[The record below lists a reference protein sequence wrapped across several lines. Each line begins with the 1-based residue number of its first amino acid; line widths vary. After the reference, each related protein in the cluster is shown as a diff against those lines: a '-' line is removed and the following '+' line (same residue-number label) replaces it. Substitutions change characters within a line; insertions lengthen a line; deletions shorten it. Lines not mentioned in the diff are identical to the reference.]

1 VEVEVQHILQVDVE
15 RQEDL
20 EEVEQEDSQEDQ
32 EQLIQVEELE
42 MVVIE
47 LEQDQELAEMVA
59 VAQEQ

>member
-47 LEQDQELAEMVA
+47 LEQDQELAEMV
-59 VAQEQ
+59 VLE